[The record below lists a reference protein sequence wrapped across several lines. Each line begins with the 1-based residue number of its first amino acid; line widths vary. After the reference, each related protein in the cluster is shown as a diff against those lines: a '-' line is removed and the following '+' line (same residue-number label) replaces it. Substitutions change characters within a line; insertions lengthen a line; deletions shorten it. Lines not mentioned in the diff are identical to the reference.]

1 MTEDVKNL
9 KSEVDYLKNMVK
21 FLSYIKQEGKEIM
34 KSINVLKDEIKH
46 INSENNQIS
55 QKVSLL
61 EADLEKT
68 IFLLTLK
75 FWEYRFGGKKNVN
88 YEKFEIATKQR
99 KSNI

>member
-34 KSINVLKDEIKH
+34 KSINVLKDEIKL

-61 EADLEKT
+61 EADLEKP
-68 IFLLTLK
+68 F
-75 FWEYRFGGKKNVN
+75 FC
-88 YEKFEIATKQR
+88 
-99 KSNI
+99 